1 MKAAV
6 LQYWAVCQLALQQF
20 VTRMDAL
27 AACCQVVATG

>member
-6 LQYWAVCQLALQQF
+6 LQYWAVCQLVLQQF
-20 VTRMDAL
+20 FMRMDAL